1 MFLQPS
7 LQRIANLPLMTSSK
21 PFRVLIG
28 TFVAV
33 LLTSCGSSKSS
44 TTTTTTANTE
54 FVFVADLDSSL
65 IDAFTFDSSTGSL
78 VRLANSP
85 IASDY
90 RPISIAVHPTKDNFY
105 VANSGNSTTCGTGG
119 APGSITTY
127 SYDKTGLPT
136 KVAEHCLPG
145 SPQQLLI
152 SSDGSTVYALLTGGQ
167 ITTLTVGG
175 SADVTMTNTVAV
187 AGGALRHHARDLH
200 EIRVPIRAHGRSLP
214 RRLRHRLAA
223 RGGALSA
230 RRQASEPADA
240 GPRQERP
247 VHPADLAC
255 CNGTSLYMVDENA
268 RLLAQGTVSTGGSP
282 ASFVL
287 GGTAATDQF
296 PNHVAY
302 DNAGKNLLVTNLT
315 TALLSP
321 FPVDPTTGAPQV
333 QKPQLPTG
341 TFPTCVF
348 GEPSGKY
355 FFVTNY
361 HANSISAFSLTS
373 GALASSG
380 TGTTGSSPIC
390 GAGAHTFM

>member
-1 MFLQPS
+1 
-7 LQRIANLPLMTSSK
+7 MTSSK

-44 TTTTTTANTE
+44 TPTTTTTANTE

-78 VRLANSP
+78 TRLAASP
-85 IASDY
+85 FASDY

-175 SADVTMTNTVAV
+175 SADVTAAGTVAST
-187 AGGALRHHARDLH
+187 GGAQPTHIGLASDNKTLYAADPAGLLSIFAVNAAALT
-200 EIRVPIRAHGRSLP
+200 EAPGSPVSTLPI
-214 RRLRHRLAA
+214 
-223 RGGALSA
+223 
-230 RRQASEPADA
+230 
-240 GPRQERP
+240 
-247 VHPADLAC
+247 HPADVAC
-255 CNGTSLYMVDENA
+255 CNGASLYMVDENA
-268 RLLAQGTVSTGGSP
+268 RLLAQGTVSTGGSA

-361 HANSISAFSLTS
+361 HANSISAFSVTS

>member
-1 MFLQPS
+1 MKSPKSRDVRYPRLRLLFSVRVRMFLQPS
-7 LQRIANLPLMTSSK
+7 LQRIAHLPLMTSSK
-21 PFRVLIG
+21 PFRVLLG

-78 VRLANSP
+78 TRLAASP
-85 IASDY
+85 FASDY
-90 RPISIAVHPTKDNFY
+90 RPISLAVHPTKDNFY

-187 AGGALRHHARDLH
+187 AGGA
-200 EIRVPIRAHGRSLP
+200 
-214 RRLRHRLAA
+214 
-223 RGGALSA
+223 
-230 RRQASEPADA
+230 Q
-240 GPRQERP
+240 
-247 VHPADLAC
+247 
-255 CNGTSLYMVDENA
+255 
-268 RLLAQGTVSTGGSP
+268 
-282 ASFVL
+282 
-287 GGTAATDQF
+287 
-296 PNHVAY
+296 
-302 DNAGKNLLVTNLT
+302 
-315 TALLSP
+315 
-321 FPVDPTTGAPQV
+321 PTHIG
-333 QKPQLPTG
+333 L
-341 TFPTCVF
+341 
-348 GEPSGKY
+348 
-355 FFVTNY
+355 
-361 HANSISAFSLTS
+361 
-373 GALASSG
+373 
-380 TGTTGSSPIC
+380 
-390 GAGAHTFM
+390 